1 MHHRY
6 GLKYGAPAYLVAS
19 YVGYSRVKNTKHW
32 KTDVIAGAALA
43 VAASTSFASPAGC
56 GLGTAVVFPDANEWY
71 EHVMAATTNGTS
83 GNQTFG
89 MTSGTLGC
97 EAANGPLKLAQIF
110 MDQNMEQLAADA
122 SRGQGESLDA
132 LSTLIGVE
140 ASDKAEFTNALKTNF
155 DAIFVST
162 SATSADAYQ
171 AMVSVMEQNAELSK
185 YLG

>member
-1 MHHRY
+1 M
-6 GLKYGAPAYLVAS
+6 K
-19 YVGYSRVKNTKHW
+19 KF
-32 KTDVIAGAALA
+32 IAGAALA

-97 EAANGPLKLAQIF
+97 ESANGPLAGVQTF
-110 MDQNMEQLAADA
+110 MDDNMDQLAIDSAN
-122 SRGQGESLDA
+122 GQGETLDA
-132 LSTLIGVE
+132 LAEVIGVE
-140 ASDKAEFTNALKTNF
+140 AQDQVAFRTAMQSNF
-155 DAIFVST
+155 DSLFSVD
-162 SATSADAYQ
+162 ATSESAYEAMKSAMEADASLQ
-171 AMVSVMEQNAELSK
+171 K